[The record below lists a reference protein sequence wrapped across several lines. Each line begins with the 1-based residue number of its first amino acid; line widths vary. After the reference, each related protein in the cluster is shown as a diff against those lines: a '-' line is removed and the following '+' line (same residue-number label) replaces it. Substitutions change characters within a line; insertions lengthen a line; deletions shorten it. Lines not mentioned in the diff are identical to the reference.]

1 MPIFSDL
8 DRGTISEI
16 TLLNDNKRT
25 ATVTAKGRCETL
37 ELTSHEFKRLV
48 ASRPEIARKLR
59 ALRKRASS
67 SIKKYIQK
75 DSFRNSLD

>member
-48 ASRPEIARKLR
+48 ASRPEIA
-59 ALRKRASS
+59 
-67 SIKKYIQK
+67 KKIESVAQTRLK
-75 DSFRNSLD
+75 FD

>member
-16 TLLNDNKRT
+16 TLLNNNKRT

-48 ASRPEIARKLR
+48 ASRPEIT
-59 ALRKRASS
+59 
-67 SIKKYIQK
+67 KKIESVAQTRLK
-75 DSFRNSLD
+75 FD